1 MNDTNSD
8 SILNTTKKLL
18 GLEPDFTGFD
28 QDILVHINAVL
39 SALTQMGVG
48 PEDGFIVEDA
58 DTTYEDY
65 LGEDIKSYQDIKTYI
80 YYKVRLGFDPPAS
93 STILNSIN
101 DLLAEVEWR
110 IWMKANPPD
119 QTGGENS
126 K

>member
-1 MNDTNSD
+1 MDE

-48 PEDGFIVEDA
+48 PEEGFVIEDA
-58 DTTYEDY
+58 TTTYEDY
-65 LGEDIKSYQDIKTYI
+65 LENDVKLYQDIKTYI
-80 YYKVRLGFDPPAS
+80 YYKVRLGFDPPAN

-101 DLLAEVEWR
+101 DLLDETEWR

-119 QTGGENS
+119 KKEGENS

>member
-1 MNDTNSD
+1 MDE

-18 GLEPDFTGFD
+18 GLEPDLTCFD

-48 PEDGFIVEDA
+48 PEDGFVIEDA
-58 DTTYEDY
+58 TATYEDY
-65 LGEDIKSYQDIKTYI
+65 LGEEAKNYQDVKTYI

-93 STILNSIN
+93 STITNSIN
-101 DLLAEVEWR
+101 DLLAETEWR

-119 QTGGENS
+119 HKGGENS